1 MRVAAGMI
9 LLAAPVAAQAAGD
22 AVQVD
27 VPAGTLG
34 TAVATLSR
42 QARIDIGVDDP
53 ALHRVATSP
62 VRGRMSAEEALERIL
77 RGTAA
82 TWLRGRGGLFHI
94 VGRPRPVAVQASM
107 GTAGRRKRYVVPPPP
122 VTDIVVTASKRGAA
136 LADYPATV
144 AIFSGDEFGAAGIS
158 PGSEAIT
165 LRLAGV
171 GSTHMGRGRNKLFV
185 RGIIDSSFH
194 GPSQVATAQYLDHVR
209 INHNGPDPDLRLYDI
224 AAVEV
229 LEGPQGTLYGAGSLG
244 GVIRV
249 VTNRP
254 QLDRTEGRVS
264 AGVTHVAHGDPGG
277 DAAAMLNLPL
287 ARGVAGLRLVGY
299 ASREGGYIDNPVLG
313 LSDVNGV
320 SVRGGRAALRL
331 MVGGWT
337 ADLGGVLQSIR
348 ADDSQW
354 TDRDGAPLTRSS
366 LVREAYATDY
376 RQANAAVERDLGAA
390 RLVASLAAVERSATQ
405 HYDDGTPSAVV
416 QKARSDLLVGEARI
430 SQRQSDGAGWVAG
443 LGFLDSESLVR
454 RSNGPVGDD
463 ALLRQRVANSAR
475 EITLF
480 GEAGMA
486 VAPRLVVTAGLRLSH
501 TRLHGEAWAK
511 ESLATLPGTGK
522 PIAVG
527 LVRSDV
533 RALPSLALSLRASER
548 LFVFARYQE
557 GFRPGGVGVAGFK
570 PEIHRGDRLRSW
582 EVGQRLTRGDAFA
595 LDIAASYAR
604 WDGIAAEVV
613 SQTGD
618 LTTANIGDGEIVSI
632 EARADWRPVPGWR
645 AGGGLFLNR
654 SRLTRSNIGT
664 IALKGARLPNVPR
677 LGLQARIG
685 REWALGT
692 GLRASLAVDARYFGG
707 SRIGAGPLLDTAQGD
722 YVDDRVLLRVGD
734 AMRGLSLEATNLAD
748 GATNRFALGTPYR
761 IYHPQATPQR
771 PRTIRIGFDAAF

>member
-1 MRVAAGMI
+1 MI

-77 RGTAA
+77 RGTPA

-94 VGRPRPVAVQASM
+94 VGRPRPVAVQAAM

-144 AIFSGDEFGAAGIS
+144 AIFSGDEFGAAGMS

-249 VTNRP
+249 ATKRP
-254 QLDRTEGRVS
+254 QLDRVEGRVS
-264 AGVTHVAHGDPGG
+264 AGVTHVAHGNPGG

-331 MVGGWT
+331 KVGGWT

-511 ESLATLPGTGK
+511 ESLLTLPGTGK
-522 PIAVG
+522 PLAVG

-570 PEIHRGDRLRSW
+570 PEIHRGDRLWSW
-582 EVGQRLTRGDAFA
+582 EVGQRLTHGDAFA
-595 LDIAASYAR
+595 LDVAASYAR

-618 LTTANIGDGEIVSI
+618 LMTANIGDGEIVSI
-632 EARADWRPVPGWR
+632 EARADLRPAPGWR
-645 AGGGLFLNR
+645 AGGGIFLDR

-664 IALKGARLPNVPR
+664 IALKGARLPNVPG
-677 LGLQARIG
+677 LGLQASIA
-685 REWALGT
+685 REWALGN
-692 GLRASLAVDARYFGG
+692 GLGASLAADVRYFGG

-722 YVDDRVLLRVGD
+722 YIDDRVLLRVGD

-748 GATNRFALGTPYR
+748 GGADRFALGTPYR